1 MQGSPQS
8 GLERHL
14 QPSKQSPNRSGL
26 AIDAPD
32 LLVGS
37 YKTGRMEETEAGE
50 ARGWT
55 TIGDRAEIDFKKTI
69 GLRRTAIRL

>member
-1 MQGSPQS
+1 MGLGLSIQIEQDRAQLAWDSTSCQEMQGSPQS

-50 ARGWT
+50 ARG
-55 TIGDRAEIDFKKTI
+55 
-69 GLRRTAIRL
+69 